1 EAGIS
6 VLVNQ
11 GNELLDCRNFRR
23 WLITV
28 PFEIPALPENS
39 PPTRVRTYVAFA
51 KGCSCFSPGAPRHT
65 GRTSKSSTLWP
76 KTRKPRSSFGRMWG
90 GGLRRSTKPPNA
102 FLTRAASSSLSA
114 TESRL
119 LTNVRDFPVPMRHR
133 SVRIELRNR
142 SFRKGKSHDCSF
154 YAWNRLG
161 KKHLLRARRRRAGRG
176 DGAPY
181 GLTSQ
186 AR

>member
-1 EAGIS
+1 MQIIAGQNVS
-6 VLVNQ
+6 
-11 GNELLDCRNFRR
+11 
-23 WLITV
+23 
-28 PFEIPALPENS
+28 PNS
-39 PPTRVRTYVAFA
+39 MPGPTGFGFGSGHNPNAAAVMMSNS
-51 KGCSCFSPGAPRHT
+51 GLAPT
-65 GRTSKSSTLWP
+65 TSKTRPTL
-76 KTRKPRSSFGRMWG
+76 THVD
-90 GGLRRSTKPPNA
+90 LRYWLMA
-102 FLTRAASSSLSA
+102 DCG
-114 TESRL
+114 

-142 SFRKGKSHDCSF
+142 SSFRKGKSHDCSF

>member
-1 EAGIS
+1 MAWSWRLSNCPLFVRGSPFCEVSA
-6 VLVNQ
+6 LVARDLKRLNIQ
-11 GNELLDCRNFRR
+11 AHKPMPPKVVEVVSQNE
-23 WLITV
+23 
-28 PFEIPALPENS
+28 
-39 PPTRVRTYVAFA
+39 
-51 KGCSCFSPGAPRHT
+51 T
-65 GRTSKSSTLWP
+65 G
-76 KTRKPRSSFGRMWG
+76 
-90 GGLRRSTKPPNA
+90 
-102 FLTRAASSSLSA
+102 
-114 TESRL
+114 